1 VAVSPPLRE
10 PAARGR
16 AAAPYEE
23 RRDMAETTLVLAMC
37 VMLALLV
44 IDRLTR

>member
-1 VAVSPPLRE
+1 MVVAL
-10 PAARGR
+10 
-16 AAAPYEE
+16 
-23 RRDMAETTLVLAMC
+23 MVLAMC

>member
-1 VAVSPPLRE
+1 MDGAVIALSI
-10 PAARGR
+10 
-16 AAAPYEE
+16 
-23 RRDMAETTLVLAMC
+23 C

>member
-1 VAVSPPLRE
+1 MKTSSSGAGGTGPTDGPHMK
-10 PAARGR
+10 RGDCM
-16 AAAPYEE
+16 EQSI
-23 RRDMAETTLVLAMC
+23 LVLAMC

>member
-1 VAVSPPLRE
+1 
-10 PAARGR
+10 
-16 AAAPYEE
+16 
-23 RRDMAETTLVLAMC
+23 MANTTLVLAMC

>member
-1 VAVSPPLRE
+1 
-10 PAARGR
+10 
-16 AAAPYEE
+16 
-23 RRDMAETTLVLAMC
+23 MANTTLVLAMS